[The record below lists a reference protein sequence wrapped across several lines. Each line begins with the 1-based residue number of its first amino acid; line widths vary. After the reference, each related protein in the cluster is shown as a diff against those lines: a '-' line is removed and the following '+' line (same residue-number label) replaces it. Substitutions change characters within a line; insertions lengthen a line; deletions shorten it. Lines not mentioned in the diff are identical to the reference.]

1 VVGEVRETSA
11 NTSVVGLWPVM
22 VGVAWSTSPGSRSS
36 TVAAFRPVGDG
47 RVRFHRGGSFTV
59 CREDDS
65 PRELDRGWL
74 WKQVHVCQWK
84 PCSSEGELRGSSEV
98 EYWLG
103 LWRALGSSG
112 DLGGGSS

>member
-1 VVGEVRETSA
+1 VVGEVREASA

-22 VGVAWSTSPGSRSS
+22 VGVAWSMSPGSRSS

-47 RVRFHRGGSFTV
+47 MVRFHRRGSFTG

-65 PRELDRGWL
+65 PRELDRAWL
-74 WKQVHVCQWK
+74 WKRVHVRQRK
-84 PCSSEGELRGSSEV
+84 PCSGEGELQGSSKV
-98 EYWLG
+98 ELWLG

-112 DLGGGSS
+112 GLGGGSS